1 MSQNFKDSLGSIAK
15 AGKDAAV
22 VAKKQ
27 AELKKIQ
34 AVDLSKSYHQLGKSL
49 YSKGSEREKFPDLH
63 SQIDELQKKIKD
75 LKAQIDNQPTVEK
88 ISEKAKQAAIATKQK
103 AEIKAHQLQ
112 TSRLLAKLGK
122 EAFELHGNETEPVE
136 LATSIRESRKRIE
149 TLSSEIQTL
158 EESSKGRFLTP
169 KRIIIGVACLAGLF
183 LLSLVNSMFGDPGAD
198 NHMGGMK
205 LAAILRSDLKSAI

>member
-63 SQIDELQKKIKD
+63 SQIDELQKKNQR
-75 LKAQIDNQPTVEK
+75 LKGSDRQSTN
-88 ISEKAKQAAIATKQK
+88 
-103 AEIKAHQLQ
+103 
-112 TSRLLAKLGK
+112 G
-122 EAFELHGNETEPVE
+122 
-136 LATSIRESRKRIE
+136 RENI
-149 TLSSEIQTL
+149 
-158 EESSKGRFLTP
+158 
-169 KRIIIGVACLAGLF
+169 
-183 LLSLVNSMFGDPGAD
+183 
-198 NHMGGMK
+198 
-205 LAAILRSDLKSAI
+205 